1 MNNYFTENE
10 FSVLESINDKLEYL
24 IETNADVR
32 LSEDG
37 RRIGNNFD
45 SGIIGIFV
53 DATRKL
59 HSLEIDLMNIED
71 LLRNNIAR
79 EEFKRLYII
88 DSIENSINHN
98 RKFRNE

>member
-24 IETNADVR
+24 IETNADIR

-37 RRIGNNFD
+37 RRIGNFD

-71 LLRNNIAR
+71 LLRNNIGR

-88 DSIENSINHN
+88 DSIGDSINDSC
-98 RKFRNE
+98 RNIRDE

>member
-24 IETNADVR
+24 IETNADIR

-37 RRIGNNFD
+37 RRIGNFD

-71 LLRNNIAR
+71 LLRNNIGR

-88 DSIENSINHN
+88 DSIGDSINDSCGN
-98 RKFRNE
+98 IRDE

>member
-1 MNNYFTENE
+1 MNNYFTEND

-24 IETNADVR
+24 IETNADIR

-37 RRIGNNFD
+37 RRIGNFD
-45 SGIIGIFV
+45 FGIIGIFV

-71 LLRNNIAR
+71 LLRNSIGR

-88 DSIENSINHN
+88 DSIGDSINDSCGN
-98 RKFRNE
+98 IRDE